1 MSDFSDGD
9 TLKLVLFSDSHGNVA
24 NMADVVRLE
33 HPDRVLHMGD
43 LARDAEELARQ
54 FPDIPVTYVPGNCDG
69 RRPDLP
75 DERRFTLEGCK
86 ILMTHGHTYHVKA
99 GPGRPYGRPGRRG
112 RGSCALATPM
122 RRSVSSRT
130 ACGSSTPAP
139 PGAWFSPPT
148 PWLSWRRAARCA
160 ICRISEKG
168 EEQYAAGH

>member
-1 MSDFSDGD
+1 M
-9 TLKLVLFSDSHGNVA
+9 KLVLFSDSHGNVA

-99 GPGRPYGRPGRRG
+99 GPG
-112 RGSCALATPM
+112 AAI
-122 RRSVSSRT
+122 
-130 ACGSSTPAP
+130 
-139 PGAWFSPPT
+139 
-148 PWLSWRRAARCA
+148 RAARETGARLLCFGHTHEA
-160 ICRISEKG
+160 FCEFQNGLWIVNPG
-168 EEQYAAGH
+168 AAGSLVQPTYAVAVGAVCYLSHI